1 MEVEPPMKRLRA
13 QNTLNMADLRETG
26 KRVKEEARQLFQ
38 DKVDH
43 VIMRLICVRGLVP
56 HVIESPEWKELMG
69 LLSDSYHPTSATTF
83 ADKHIPREAVYVR
96 EKQIKALRMINN
108 LTLTFDGN
116 TTRKPHSVYTVH
128 ATTPSRETYFL
139 DAHEASD
146 ERHTTQWVTDKLL
159 KTIRSVGE
167 GNWGATCSDS
177 TNVTK
182 AGRRELVSIVGT
194 MLDFCDAVHHLHNT
208 IGDINKLPKLKF
220 LMSMLKGIIKYFS
233 KSTYSTTI
241 LRKER
246 NLAGDDEPVK
256 ALEKIGKTRFR
267 TYWTAANALDPC
279 LPHIRNLVVAKSIKF
294 KNTKIQ
300 GMFMNRASGK
310 YSKFEQSILQYITIV
325 APIIRALWSLEAAHA
340 NASDVFIFW
349 LAIIATLNDLFSKG
363 PNVTGVPVS
372 LACEV
377 TAIINKQ
384 YHEFFTNEV
393 YFVAFTLDPRYPN
406 SDFLKKPTAN
416 ATTIVIPALSQ
427 RTGQRTPL
435 PYPHAYTRVKDF
447 LKEKLQKDL
456 AHYVANPDS
465 VLATSIFKVL
475 SAAEVASGLRH
486 QLEAF
491 WHGEWPFNQQ
501 VKDGNPLAWWESLQ
515 DHPHARVLAHLAI
528 KIFSVLV
535 NSMPDERTNST
546 ITWFNSP
553 TRGSQNAQTL
563 VDMIQIGQWYG
574 KHQNKD
580 YVLSKYRPVVK
591 FRNIEESMLQ
601 AVQTGSADDESVA
614 DIDGVADSDNEDE
627 AEDKLLESEIDEHQP
642 AQAVA
647 FEIHPDIDINSKAL
661 KDMVSTDPVSVVST
675 VDLSSVLESPQAA
688 MMVTDDG
695 DADWNY

>member
-1 MEVEPPMKRLRA
+1 M
-13 QNTLNMADLRETG
+13 G

-116 TTRKPHSVYTVH
+116 TTRKPHSVYTAH

-182 AGRRELVSIVGT
+182 AGCRELVSIVGT

-208 IGDINKLPKLKF
+208 IRDINKLPKLKF

-233 KSTYSTTI
+233 KSMYSTTI

-256 ALEKIGKTRFR
+256 ALEKIGKTRFG
-267 TYWTAANALDPC
+267 TYWTTTAANALDPC
-279 LPHIRNLVVAKSIKF
+279 LPHIRNLVVAKASKYQ
-294 KNTKIQ
+294 IQ

-325 APIIRALWSLEAAHA
+325 APIIHALWSLEAAHA

-377 TAIINKQ
+377 TAIINKR

-393 YFVAFTLDPRYPN
+393 YFVAFTLDP
-406 SDFLKKPTAN
+406 
-416 ATTIVIPALSQ
+416 
-427 RTGQRTPL
+427 
-435 PYPHAYTRVKDF
+435 H
-447 LKEKLQKDL
+447 KL
-456 AHYVANPDS
+456 
-465 VLATSIFKVL
+465 
-475 SAAEVASGLRH
+475 
-486 QLEAF
+486 
-491 WHGEWPFNQQ
+491 
-501 VKDGNPLAWWESLQ
+501 
-515 DHPHARVLAHLAI
+515 
-528 KIFSVLV
+528 
-535 NSMPDERTNST
+535 
-546 ITWFNSP
+546 
-553 TRGSQNAQTL
+553 
-563 VDMIQIGQWYG
+563 
-574 KHQNKD
+574 
-580 YVLSKYRPVVK
+580 
-591 FRNIEESMLQ
+591 
-601 AVQTGSADDESVA
+601 
-614 DIDGVADSDNEDE
+614 
-627 AEDKLLESEIDEHQP
+627 
-642 AQAVA
+642 
-647 FEIHPDIDINSKAL
+647 
-661 KDMVSTDPVSVVST
+661 
-675 VDLSSVLESPQAA
+675 
-688 MMVTDDG
+688 
-695 DADWNY
+695 